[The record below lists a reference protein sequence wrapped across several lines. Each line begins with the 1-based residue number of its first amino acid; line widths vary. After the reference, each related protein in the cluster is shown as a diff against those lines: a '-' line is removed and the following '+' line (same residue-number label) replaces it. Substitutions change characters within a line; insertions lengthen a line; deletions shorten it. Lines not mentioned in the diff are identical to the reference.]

1 MSNCESLVS
10 NINDKRILIIRDLA
24 NQTRLDT
31 TVCITYY
38 LIFPPPHPWY
48 LVFGIWNLWMDL
60 EMEPARYIALG
71 GYNLG
76 WKIEISLMWLSF
88 LEFFFLPG
96 ETW

>member
-38 LIFPPPHPWY
+38 LIFPPPP
-48 LVFGIWNLWMDL
+48 LVFGIWH
-60 EMEPARYIALG
+60 MEFVDGSRDGTCPIHR
-71 GYNLG
+71 
-76 WKIEISLMWLSF
+76 
-88 LEFFFLPG
+88 
-96 ETW
+96 TWRV